1 MTVGWGLRAALVG
14 GLLVAAI
21 GAVAIPADAT
31 VPGAAVKMRA
41 AMVQERRALYALPQ
55 AAGSGRGS
63 YARPL
68 DHANAA
74 VSDLL
79 AVQAAFATAARET
92 GLFPHIA
99 TMQRL
104 LDSAIAGS
112 SDAAQGLSHA
122 IWLIDHGAPA
132 GGTVAA
138 QARSELRQA
147 LKTSTALVKL
157 LD

>member
-1 MTVGWGLRAALVG
+1 MAGWGLRAALAG
-14 GLLVAAI
+14 GLLLAAI

-41 AMVQERRALYALPQ
+41 AIVQERRALHALPQ
-55 AAGSGRGS
+55 AAGSSHGI
-63 YARPL
+63 YAKPL
-68 DHANAA
+68 AHANAA

-92 GLFPHIA
+92 GSFPHIA

-122 IWLIDHGAPA
+122 IWLTDHGAPA
-132 GGTVAA
+132 DSTTAA
-138 QARSELRQA
+138 LARSDLRQA
-147 LKTSTALVKL
+147 LRASTALAKL

>member
-1 MTVGWGLRAALVG
+1 MVAGWGLRAAFVG
-14 GLLVAAI
+14 GLVVAAI
-21 GAVAIPADAT
+21 SAAPFPADAT

-41 AMVQERRALYALPQ
+41 AMVQERRALHALPP
-55 AAGSGRGS
+55 AAAGRGS
-63 YARPL
+63 YARSL
-68 DHANAA
+68 AHANVA

-92 GLFPHIA
+92 GSFPHIA

-112 SDAAQGLSHA
+112 SGAAQGLSHA

-132 GGTVAA
+132 GSTVAA
-138 QARSELRQA
+138 QARSDLRQA
-147 LKTSTALVKL
+147 LEASAALAKL
-157 LD
+157 L

>member
-1 MTVGWGLRAALVG
+1 MAAGWGLRAALVG
-14 GLLVAAI
+14 GLALAAI
-21 GAVAIPADAT
+21 GAVTIPADAT

-41 AMVQERRALYALPQ
+41 AMVQERRALHALPP
-55 AAGSGRGS
+55 AAAGRGS
-63 YARPL
+63 YARSL
-68 DHANAA
+68 AHANAA

-92 GLFPHIA
+92 GSFPHIV

-112 SDAAQGLSHA
+112 SDAAEGLSHA

-132 GGTVAA
+132 GSTVAA
-138 QARSELRQA
+138 LARSDLRQA
-147 LKTSTALVKL
+147 LAASTSLAKL
-157 LD
+157 LA